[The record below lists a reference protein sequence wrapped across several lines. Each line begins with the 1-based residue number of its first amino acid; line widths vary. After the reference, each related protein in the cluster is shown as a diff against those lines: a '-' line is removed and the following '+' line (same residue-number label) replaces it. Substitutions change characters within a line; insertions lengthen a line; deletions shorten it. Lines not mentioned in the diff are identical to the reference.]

1 MILHETT
8 DRLLRGIACAILLA
22 ASVTAGAQQT
32 APLPNATSPA
42 TPPATTTAQP
52 SSSAGPASSP
62 ARNQTLPPGEVP
74 GSTPAT
80 PAPILGAPPASP
92 TAPDTSA
99 AEPKQA
105 TVPGASS
112 ATSPGT
118 TPAVSGG
125 QAPASTPAG
134 SASSTSAAAQAATG
148 ATSSSVLAFS
158 DALSRASVSS
168 TEYNTAVTE
177 SGVAIA
183 DRAIARA
190 AVLPTVV
197 YHNQFL
203 YTQGVGV
210 VPITPTTTVRFIANN
225 AVHEYVSQGVANE
238 TIGVAGI
245 TNYRRANAAIAVA
258 NAKLEI
264 ARRNL
269 VVAIATSYY
278 TLLSTDKKLAV
289 AQHAQDEA
297 DSFVNLTQKLETA
310 GEVAH
315 ADVIKAQLQQQQRH
329 RDRID
334 AQLANERARLDLG
347 VFLFPDPRTAYTL
360 AESQNVPLP
369 TLPPYPDVQAAAAK
383 GNPDLRAA
391 TAALRVAQLEVTSAR
406 AAYLPDLALNYSYG
420 IDAAQ
425 FAIHAPDGTRNLGYS
440 AAATLDIPIFDWF
453 ATPARVK
460 QATLRTRL
468 AQLELTAAQRR
479 AIAQLEEFY
488 HEAEAALTELAS
500 LDQSVATATESLRL
514 TYMRYRA
521 GEATVLEVVDAQNSA
536 SLAESARADGIV
548 RYRVALANLQTLT
561 GSLPQ

>member
-1 MILHETT
+1 
-8 DRLLRGIACAILLA
+8 
-22 ASVTAGAQQT
+22 
-32 APLPNATSPA
+32 
-42 TPPATTTAQP
+42 
-52 SSSAGPASSP
+52 
-62 ARNQTLPPGEVP
+62 
-74 GSTPAT
+74 
-80 PAPILGAPPASP
+80 
-92 TAPDTSA
+92 
-99 AEPKQA
+99 
-105 TVPGASS
+105 
-112 ATSPGT
+112 
-118 TPAVSGG
+118 
-125 QAPASTPAG
+125 
-134 SASSTSAAAQAATG
+134 
-148 ATSSSVLAFS
+148 LAFS

-168 TEYNTAVTE
+168 TDYNTAVTE

-190 AVLPTVV
+190 AVLPTVI

-225 AVHEYVSQGVANE
+225 AVHEYISQGVANE

-269 VVAIATSYY
+269 VVALATSYY
-278 TLLSTDKKLAV
+278 TLLSTDKKLTV

-360 AESQNVPLP
+360 AESQNVTLP
-369 TLPPYPDVQAAAAK
+369 TLPPYPDVQAAAAQ

-391 TAALRVAQLEVTSAR
+391 AAALRVAQLEVTSAR
-406 AAYLPDLALNYSYG
+406 AAYLPDLALNYGYG

-425 FAIHAPDGTRNLGYS
+425 FAIHSPEGTRNLGYS

-460 QATLRTRL
+460 QATLRNKL

-488 HEAEAALTELAS
+488 HEAEGALTELAS
-500 LDQSVATATESLRL
+500 LDQSVATAAESLRL